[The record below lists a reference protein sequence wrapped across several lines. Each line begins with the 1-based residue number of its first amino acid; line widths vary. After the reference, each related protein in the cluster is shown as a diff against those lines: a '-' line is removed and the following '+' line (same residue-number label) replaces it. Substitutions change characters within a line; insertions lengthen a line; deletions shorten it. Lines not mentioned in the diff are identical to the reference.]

1 MAASSTAVAAGS
13 DDKPWGQ
20 ALAGRRFRWVLLGL
34 AGVPIGLAYLWYGFL
49 KPLVSDEAT
58 DFVREYLAGG
68 RVILHGG
75 DPYQCGLTAA
85 LCDGYPHYLLFYPP
99 FAYWVAQPL
108 VRFDPRLVAG
118 IALVAAN
125 VLLFAAIWLVLRALR
140 VRDAQFALLAVLVTI
155 SFPPTLTVIQN
166 RNSQVVVLI
175 LIAIML
181 TAWLHGDRWW
191 GGAALGVGL
200 AIKLIQAPLLLL
212 SLWGRRFGLAAAA
225 VVTWAVLWLVA
236 VPQFLPEFLF
246 RVAPS
251 QVQGSHEVLNVAPF
265 GTFNRLLH
273 PETLYNSGGGGGW
286 LVLGLSGAFGLAVV
300 LLTARRLGSP
310 RLDREGRVLEVAT
323 GVAATP
329 LLFTLTY
336 AGQLVLLL
344 LPMLALLHFGIRT
357 RSRPVVVAVAA
368 SWVLM
373 GPSYLALTNAMA
385 AGLGSPLL
393 LQIWADS
400 ALAGV
405 IVLWVAS
412 LHALGAINGETQ
424 QK

>member
-1 MAASSTAVAAGS
+1 
-13 DDKPWGQ
+13 

-108 VRFDPRLVAG
+108 VRFNPRLVAG

-166 RNSQVVVLI
+166 RNSQVVVLV

-212 SLWGRRFGLAAAA
+212 SLWGRRFGLAAPGPRGPRVGGRDGRRGDASSVHADLRGPACASATADACSPPFRHSNALPAGRGGRRGELGADGALLPRIDERHGGRPWLSPALADLGRLGARGCHRA
-225 VVTWAVLWLVA
+225 VG
-236 VPQFLPEFLF
+236 
-246 RVAPS
+246 RVAP
-251 QVQGSHEVLNVAPF
+251 
-265 GTFNRLLH
+265 R
-273 PETLYNSGGGGGW
+273 GGRKKW
-286 LVLGLSGAFGLAVV
+286 
-300 LLTARRLGSP
+300 R
-310 RLDREGRVLEVAT
+310 
-323 GVAATP
+323 
-329 LLFTLTY
+329 
-336 AGQLVLLL
+336 
-344 LPMLALLHFGIRT
+344 
-357 RSRPVVVAVAA
+357 
-368 SWVLM
+368 
-373 GPSYLALTNAMA
+373 NA
-385 AGLGSPLL
+385 
-393 LQIWADS
+393 
-400 ALAGV
+400 
-405 IVLWVAS
+405 
-412 LHALGAINGETQ
+412 
-424 QK
+424 